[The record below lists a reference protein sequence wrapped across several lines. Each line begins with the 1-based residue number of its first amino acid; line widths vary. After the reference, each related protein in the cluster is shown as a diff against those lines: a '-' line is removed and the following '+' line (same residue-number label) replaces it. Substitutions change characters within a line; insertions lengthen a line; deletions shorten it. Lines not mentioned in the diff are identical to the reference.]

1 MTSEQPPTVAFN
13 ASPAPTLG
21 VEWEL
26 ALVDPTTL
34 DLTPR
39 AGELLHV
46 MSTMDPNHRVVR
58 EFLSNTIEFV
68 TAVCKTVADV
78 EDDLR
83 ESLDLA
89 LRAADDIGVELLS
102 VGTHPFAHWGDQEL
116 SDKTNYQ
123 QIIERTQWWGR
134 QMLIWGIHVHVG
146 IRSKDRV
153 WPIINA
159 MLTLYPHILAMSA
172 SSPAWEG
179 MDTGYAS
186 NRTLLY
192 QQLPTAGLPYPMKTW
207 AEWEEFTRDQLCSG
221 VIDKPDAM
229 HLDIRPAGKWGTI
242 EVRFADATINM
253 RDLSAIVAL
262 VHCAVVYFDRAYD
275 RGEDLPS
282 LQQWH
287 IVENKWRAARYG
299 LDAIVIVDRDTNEK
313 DVRDDIREWVERLRP
328 VADDLSCRREL
339 EDVLTIVKEGAS
351 YERQRRIARAA
362 GAAREP
368 GVRLAG
374 EAGALDGFA
383 TPDAWKAAV
392 RASIKE
398 LKENFPDE
406 R

>member
-1 MTSEQPPTVAFN
+1 MTSEKPPTLAFN

-39 AGELLHV
+39 AGELLQL
-46 MSTMDPNHRVVR
+46 MSTMDPDHRVVR

-68 TAVCKTVADV
+68 TAVCKTVSEV

-146 IRSKDRV
+146 VRSKDRV
-153 WPIINA
+153 WPIISA

-207 AEWEEFTRDQLCSG
+207 GEWEAFTRDQLRSG

-242 EVRFADATINM
+242 EVRFADATTNI
-253 RDLSAIVAL
+253 RDLSAIVAF

-275 RGEDLPS
+275 RGRTC
-282 LQQWH
+282 
-287 IVENKWRAARYG
+287 RACSSG
-299 LDAIVIVDRDTNEK
+299 TSSKI
-313 DVRDDIREWVERLRP
+313 
-328 VADDLSCRREL
+328 S
-339 EDVLTIVKEGAS
+339 
-351 YERQRRIARAA
+351 
-362 GAAREP
+362 
-368 GVRLAG
+368 GVRRG
-374 EAGALDGFA
+374 M
-383 TPDAWKAAV
+383 AWM
-392 RASIKE
+392 RSS
-398 LKENFPDE
+398 L
-406 R
+406 

>member
-1 MTSEQPPTVAFN
+1 MTSEKPPTVAFN

-68 TAVCKTVADV
+68 TAVCNTVADV

-89 LRAADDIGVELLS
+89 LRAADDIGVQLLS

-159 MLTLYPHILAMSA
+159 MLTLYPHILAMSG
-172 SSPAWEG
+172 SLIRLRG
-179 MDTGYAS
+179 
-186 NRTLLY
+186 
-192 QQLPTAGLPYPMKTW
+192 AGI
-207 AEWEEFTRDQLCSG
+207 A
-221 VIDKPDAM
+221 
-229 HLDIRPAGKWGTI
+229 PAGAGT
-242 EVRFADATINM
+242 
-253 RDLSAIVAL
+253 SAF
-262 VHCAVVYFDRAYD
+262 VHWA
-275 RGEDLPS
+275 
-282 LQQWH
+282 H
-287 IVENKWRAARYG
+287 AARFG
-299 LDAIVIVDRDTNEK
+299 R
-313 DVRDDIREWVERLRP
+313 
-328 VADDLSCRREL
+328 
-339 EDVLTIVKEGAS
+339 
-351 YERQRRIARAA
+351 
-362 GAAREP
+362 
-368 GVRLAG
+368 
-374 EAGALDGFA
+374 
-383 TPDAWKAAV
+383 
-392 RASIKE
+392 
-398 LKENFPDE
+398 
-406 R
+406 

>member
-153 WPIINA
+153 WPIISA
-159 MLTLYPHILAMSA
+159 MLTLSAHLGNVRLLARV
-172 SSPAWEG
+172 G
-179 MDTGYAS
+179 G
-186 NRTLLY
+186 N
-192 QQLPTAGLPYPMKTW
+192 G
-207 AEWEEFTRDQLCSG
+207 
-221 VIDKPDAM
+221 
-229 HLDIRPAGKWGTI
+229 H
-242 EVRFADATINM
+242 
-253 RDLSAIVAL
+253 
-262 VHCAVVYFDRAYD
+262 
-275 RGEDLPS
+275 
-282 LQQWH
+282 
-287 IVENKWRAARYG
+287 
-299 LDAIVIVDRDTNEK
+299 
-313 DVRDDIREWVERLRP
+313 RLR
-328 VADDLSCRREL
+328 
-339 EDVLTIVKEGAS
+339 
-351 YERQRRIARAA
+351 QQ
-362 GAAREP
+362 
-368 GVRLAG
+368 
-374 EAGALDGFA
+374 
-383 TPDAWKAAV
+383 
-392 RASIKE
+392 
-398 LKENFPDE
+398 
-406 R
+406 

>member
-1 MTSEQPPTVAFN
+1 MTSEKPPTLTFN

-39 AGELLHV
+39 AGELLQV

-68 TAVCKTVADV
+68 TAVCETVADV
-78 EDDLR
+78 ENDLR

-146 IRSKDRV
+146 VRSKDRV

-192 QQLPTAGLPYPMKTW
+192 QQLPTAGLPYPTKTW
-207 AEWEEFTRDQLCSG
+207 DEWEEFTRDQLRSG

-242 EVRFADATINM
+242 EVRFADTTTNM
-253 RDLSAIVAL
+253 RDLSAIVAF

-313 DVRDDIREWVERLRP
+313 DVRDDIREWVKRLRP
-328 VADDLSCRREL
+328 IADDLSCRREL
-339 EDVLTIVKEGAS
+339 EDVLTIVKEGAA
-351 YERQRRIARAA
+351 YERLRRIARAA

-392 RASIKE
+392 RASINE
-398 LKENFPDE
+398 LKENFSDE

>member
-1 MTSEQPPTVAFN
+1 MTSEKPPTLTFN

-39 AGELLHV
+39 AGELLQV

-68 TAVCKTVADV
+68 TAVCETVADV
-78 EDDLR
+78 ENDLR

-146 IRSKDRV
+146 VRSKDRV

-159 MLTLYPHILAMSA
+159 MLTFYPHILAMSA

-192 QQLPTAGLPYPMKTW
+192 QQLPTAGLPYPTKTW
-207 AEWEEFTRDQLCSG
+207 DEWEEFTRDQLRSG

-242 EVRFADATINM
+242 EVRFADTTTNM
-253 RDLSAIVAL
+253 RDLSAIVAF

-313 DVRDDIREWVERLRP
+313 DVRDDIREWVKRLRP
-328 VADDLSCRREL
+328 IADDLSCRREL
-339 EDVLTIVKEGAS
+339 EDVLTIVKEGAA
-351 YERQRRIARAA
+351 YERLRRIARAA

-392 RASIKE
+392 RASINE
-398 LKENFPDE
+398 LKENFSDE